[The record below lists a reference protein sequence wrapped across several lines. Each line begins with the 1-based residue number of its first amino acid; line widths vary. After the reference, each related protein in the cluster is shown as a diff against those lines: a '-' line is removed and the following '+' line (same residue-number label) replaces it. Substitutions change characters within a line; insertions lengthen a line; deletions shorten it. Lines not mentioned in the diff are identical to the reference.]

1 MNESDDPELASLRRC
16 RLGAEYGVES
26 ARRIDSTIDKRRR
39 RRFVMFPQLW
49 IERLA
54 EARHIATYRVA
65 LRVLQRHG
73 QCRGR
78 PFPLPNNIEGVGRWA
93 KWAALSELEQLG
105 LIRLERRNRKS
116 PLVTVLTL
124 DGSED
129 GFKTDV

>member
-1 MNESDDPELASLRRC
+1 MTEGHDPERDLLKQCQLGPEFESVAS
-16 RLGAEYGVES
+16 
-26 ARRIDSTIDKRRR
+26 RRIESSIDKKRRQ
-39 RRFVMFPQLW
+39 RFVKFPFLWVEQLS
-49 IERLA
+49 RA
-54 EARHIATYRVA
+54 HHIATYRVA